1 MGGDGLRPVPNPSE
15 LFLAERPGGS
25 PGSVVIAAHEG
36 SRPMLIEAQ
45 ALASPSP
52 FGGSPRRQVAGAD
65 PARVAII
72 LAVLEKRLG
81 MKLVTH
87 DVYVN
92 VPGGVRVSEPAC
104 DLGIAVAVASSYRSS
119 PLDAGTVVFG
129 EVGLTG
135 EVRSVS
141 HAALRIG
148 EAARLGFR
156 RAIVPAG
163 TAAAG
168 REAERAGI
176 EVIGV
181 ESVEGA
187 IAQAVG
193 GGKASGREVRM

>member
-1 MGGDGLRPVPNPSE
+1 GSTHEVGIFQMGGDGLRPVPNPSE

-92 VPGGVRVSEPAC
+92 VP
-104 DLGIAVAVASSYRSS
+104 
-119 PLDAGTVVFG
+119 
-129 EVGLTG
+129 
-135 EVRSVS
+135 
-141 HAALRIG
+141 
-148 EAARLGFR
+148 
-156 RAIVPAG
+156 
-163 TAAAG
+163 
-168 REAERAGI
+168 
-176 EVIGV
+176 
-181 ESVEGA
+181 
-187 IAQAVG
+187 
-193 GGKASGREVRM
+193 